1 MLINQRCAFG
11 ANGKAIVVP
20 TFGIFGL
27 EPNCRGFSEKLQ
39 IAFPFNTK
47 KTGKISE
54 KEFFADFGNFSFLND
69 FEPTLNFQN
78 TVKPTVT
85 EPTRKNAL
93 NTLTRAMKQ
102 ITSQNEVIED
112 LNNMPFEKAKRRVT
126 QRIALQDQITN
137 DAGSI

>member
-20 TFGIFGL
+20 TFGIFRL

-69 FEPTLNFQN
+69 FEPTRKTNSDRTN
-78 TVKPTVT
+78 TKECTKYPY
-85 EPTRKNAL
+85 A
-93 NTLTRAMKQ
+93 
-102 ITSQNEVIED
+102 SNETDHI
-112 LNNMPFEKAKRRVT
+112 AK
-126 QRIALQDQITN
+126 
-137 DAGSI
+137 